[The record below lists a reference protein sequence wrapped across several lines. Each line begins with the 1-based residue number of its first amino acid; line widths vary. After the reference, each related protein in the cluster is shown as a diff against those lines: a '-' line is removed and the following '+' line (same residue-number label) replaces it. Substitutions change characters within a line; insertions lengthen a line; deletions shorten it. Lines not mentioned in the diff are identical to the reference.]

1 MKFEIAKREVDVRWN
16 HIALILSV
24 ILGVIIT
31 LAIIS
36 FAAGGFSLENFP
48 LWSFNISSI
57 LDNEGRPVFAFLL
70 LAAASL
76 FKMKKDVAF
85 CRSVAAANFVVF
97 TPIFVYLLVVLT
109 FPFPFLSPAAN
120 TLLLLEN
127 LLASAAGAILL
138 YLWLLTMMKFEWNQ
152 LKKAVAYGLIFAIS
166 IRVAIEAIEFVFA
179 YANSVVYAFEFRMHY
194 IYLIAMYFLL
204 GFPIL
209 YHTLGKKLDNA
220 AAVIFGALYAGM
232 GLIDT
237 FVDMERLPAGDL
249 SSFSGL
255 AISLATLSLL
265 YLLSRLNLN
274 DITL

>member
-1 MKFEIAKREVDVRWN
+1 MKFEVAKREVDVRWN

-36 FAAGGFSLENFP
+36 FATGGFSLESFP

-57 LDNEGRPVFAFLL
+57 LDNEGMPVFAFLL

-109 FPFPFLSPAAN
+109 FPFLSPATN
-120 TLLLLEN
+120 ILLLLKN
-127 LLASAAGAILL
+127 LLASAADAILL
-138 YLWLLTMMKFEWNQ
+138 YLWLLTMMKFEWNH

-166 IRVAIEAIEFVFA
+166 ILVAIEAIEFVFA
-179 YANSVVYAFEFRMHY
+179 YANSVVYAFEFRTYY
-194 IYLIAMYFLL
+194 IYLIALYFLL

-255 AISLATLSLL
+255 AISLATLGLL
-265 YLLSRLNLN
+265 YLLSRLDLR
-274 DITL
+274 DLTL